1 MIAQASNYR
10 RRRWADRLMRGL
22 TVGATLLALVPLFL
36 ILGYVVYRGAPA
48 LSLAFFTQAYKSPA
62 ISASGAI
69 ASAGGVLH
77 GILGSLLIVGIAMLI
92 ALPIGILAGVFLA
105 EYPANGL
112 ATAVRFCTDVLSGA
126 PSIVVGV
133 VAYVLIVQ
141 QTKQFS
147 GLAGSVALV
156 VLMVPTITRTTE
168 EMLKLVPQTVRE
180 AALAL
185 GAPKWWLTLTVVLP
199 TALGGIVTGALLA
212 FARATGE
219 TAPLQLTVLGNNSV
233 SLDLLKPMAALPLL
247 TYKYTDTPF
256 PALNQLA
263 WGTALVLTVLVLSV
277 NLGVRWATRRI
288 IMK

>member
-1 MIAQASNYR
+1 MIAPASNYTR
-10 RRRWADRLMRGL
+10 RKWVDRFMRGL
-22 TVGATLLALVPLFL
+22 TVLATLLALIPLVL
-36 ILGYVVYRGAPA
+36 ILGYVVVRGLSA
-48 LSLAFFTQAYKSPA
+48 LSVAFFTQSYQPPVV
-62 ISASGAI
+62 SASGEVT
-69 ASAGGVLH
+69 SAGGVLH
-77 GILGSLLIVGIAMLI
+77 GIVGSLLIVGTAMLI
-92 ALPIGILAGVFLA
+92 ALPIGIFAGVFLA
-105 EYPANGL
+105 EYPSNSI

-133 VAYVLIVQ
+133 TAYVLIVQ
-141 QTKQFS
+141 RTHQFS
-147 GLAGSVALV
+147 GIAGSVALV
-156 VLMVPTITRTTE
+156 VLIVPVITRTTE
-168 EMLKLVPQTVRE
+168 EILKLVPNTVRE

-185 GAPKWWLTLTVVLP
+185 GAPKWWLTLTVVIP

-219 TAPLQLTVLGNNSV
+219 TAPLLLTVLGNNNLSFDM
-233 SLDLLKPMAALPLL
+233 LGAMAALPLL

-263 WGTALVLTVLVLSV
+263 WGTALVLTILVVGV